1 MSGVVVPS
9 SRRQWREL
17 ILIAAPAALLVAG
30 AFWLAFQFVEPAPP
44 SRIVITTGSEQ
55 GAYFAFAKRYQE
67 SLARNGIKLE
77 VLASKGSVENAERL
91 SAPAGPGGQRV
102 DLALLQGGIA
112 NSASL
117 PGVQSYG
124 RVFLEPLWLFHRLG
138 GEVDHLAELAGKR
151 VAIGPLGSGTRKLVE
166 TLLEANGIT
175 AATATL
181 LALGSGAAAE
191 ALERGEADAAFFS
204 LAPESPLVQKLM
216 RDERFKLASLRQAE
230 AYTRRFPYLTR
241 IVLPEGAIDLVRN
254 IPSRDIVMVAAQAA
268 LVGRADLHPALA
280 WPLVEALGSV
290 HRGGGMFQRIG
301 DFPKPA
307 DPEFEMSED
316 ALRIYQSGAPF
327 FQRFLPFWLASFIE
341 RMIIMVVPI
350 ATILLPLVKLGP
362 MLYEWR
368 IRSRLLYWYG
378 QLKALE
384 RQMAA
389 RHQAGGFGPDA
400 TGQFRATL
408 DRIDEAVS
416 TIPVPLHYSDRL
428 YELRGAID
436 LVRQRVEARG

>member
-1 MSGVVVPS
+1 MSGAIVPTT
-9 SRRQWREL
+9 RRQWREI
-17 ILIAAPAALLVAG
+17 ILIGGPAALLVVA
-30 AFWLAFQFVEPAPP
+30 AFWLAYQFVEPAPP
-44 SRIVITTGSEQ
+44 SKLVITTGSEQ
-55 GAYFAFAKRYQE
+55 GAYFAFAQRYRE
-67 SLARNGIKLE
+67 KLARNGIALE
-77 VLASKGSVENAERL
+77 VLPSKGSVENTERL
-91 SAPAGPGGQRV
+91 AATSKTNGTHV

-112 NSASL
+112 NSDTL
-117 PGVQSYG
+117 PGMVSYG
-124 RVFLEPLWLFHRLG
+124 RVFLEPLWVFHRLEG
-138 GEVDHLAELAGKR
+138 DVDRLSQLAGKR
-151 VAIGPLGSGTRKLVE
+151 IAIGAVGSGTRKLVE
-166 TLLEANGIT
+166 TLLEANGIG
-175 AATATL
+175 AGTATL
-181 LALGSGAAAE
+181 LPLGSASAIE

-204 LAPESPLVQKLM
+204 LAPESPLIQKLM

-230 AYTRRFPYLTR
+230 AYTRRFPFLSR

-254 IPSRDIVMVAAQAA
+254 IPAHDVVMVAAQAG

-280 WPLVEALGSV
+280 WPLVDALKTT
-290 HRGGGMFQRIG
+290 HTEGGMFQRIG
-301 DFPKPA
+301 EFPKA
-307 DPEFEMSED
+307 FDPEFEMSED

-368 IRSRLLYWYG
+368 IKSRLLYWYA
-378 QLKALE
+378 QLKELE

-389 RHQAGGFGPDA
+389 VQQSGEAMASRP
-400 TGQFRATL
+400 FRATI

-436 LVRQRVEARG
+436 LVRQRIETRG